1 MKKKIIIKGKVHEVG
16 YRAFLLGTAE
26 SFEISRFF
34 ADNIFINSAQAI
46 EVLIDDEENKVND
59 FIEII
64 KKKKPENAEV
74 EAVDILDYKGNVMKI
89 ENYYRY
95 LTANQLS
102 TIANYGGKMLTKQD
116 SMLGKQDS
124 MLEKQDSMLGKQDS
138 MLEKQD
144 KMLEK
149 QDKMLEKQD
158 EHIKITKEGFEK
170 VTKEL
175 KGFKELHEEIREL
188 RTEFIKLKGQ
198 VTRIERKIEA

>member
-116 SMLGKQDS
+116 SMLGKQD
-124 MLEKQDSMLGKQDS
+124 
-138 MLEKQD
+138 

>member
-124 MLEKQDSMLGKQDS
+124 MLEKQDSML
-138 MLEKQD
+138 
-144 KMLEK
+144 EK